1 MDRARRLTVG
11 PSGLRTEKVE
21 YYRTEKQVG
30 DRIAVIASK
39 RRVTAYLKA
48 TVGADPATSRPTL
61 ERHLDRSALDAEAAA
76 DGWYALLTNLGPD
89 VDTAGAFHHP
99 RPAPLQA
106 RILDLLRV
114 DPRQPG

>member
-1 MDRARRLTVG
+1 M
-11 PSGLRTEKVE
+11 
-21 YYRTEKQVG
+21 
-30 DRIAVIASK
+30 IASK

-89 VDTAGAFHHP
+89 VDTAGVFRHP